1 MDPVSALLAL
11 GVIVFS
17 TGEALALLDPRFG
30 ATASERVRA
39 WARKAP
45 GRKAALGAGLLLL
58 FTHIVYEW
66 PW

>member
-1 MDPVSALLAL
+1 MDLVNVLLAIGL
-11 GVIVFS
+11 IVFS
-17 TGEALALLDPRFG
+17 VGEVLALLDPRLG

-39 WARKAP
+39 WVRKAP